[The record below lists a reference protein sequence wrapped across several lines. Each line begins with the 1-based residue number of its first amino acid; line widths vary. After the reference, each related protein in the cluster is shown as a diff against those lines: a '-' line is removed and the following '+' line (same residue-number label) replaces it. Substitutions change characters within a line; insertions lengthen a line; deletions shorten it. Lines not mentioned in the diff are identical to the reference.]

1 MTRPQQ
7 RRVLR
12 LAGCW
17 AGQCVGE
24 ARARASGGGQ
34 RGGAVLVIAC
44 TQSRGALRPVRRA
57 EFTSALCHEEWHV
70 ADGRLSIQGAAGAGG
85 AGAGG
90 MHAAASSASL
100 ASMATVSSVA
110 SLASLGGSGALTA
123 CWVLG
128 WRSAG
133 GWRVLASKAAA
144 SLPWPRSLAAGLAAA
159 ELARAARRRGP
170 RLRSL
175 CLPGAP
181 SLCSCSLGSPLY
193 CPVALQRA
201 ATRGSWMRRRCA
213 SSRPSARCGAAAAC
227 GSRPPPAPLL
237 L

>member
-133 GWRVLASKAAA
+133 CWAGGC
-144 SLPWPRSLAAGLAAA
+144 WPARPQRLFRGLARW
-159 ELARAARRRGP
+159 LLGW
-170 RLRSL
+170 RLRSWRARRGAEGRGCAASACPAPPASAPAHSGRL
-175 CLPGAP
+175 CT
-181 SLCSCSLGSPLY
+181 
-193 CPVALQRA
+193 ALLRC
-201 ATRGSWMRRRCA
+201 RGRRRW
-213 SSRPSARCGAAAAC
+213 GA
-227 GSRPPPAPLL
+227 G
-237 L
+237 